1 MGEIRRGDVV
11 LAAAAGDYG
20 KPRPWLIVQTDRYID
35 LERPQSVLVCPF
47 TTHHEPAA
55 YRIPID
61 LPADDTLC
69 RSWVMV
75 DKLMAIKR
83 ERIGAK
89 ITALSVQQL
98 GAVEQAM
105 ADLLGL
111 DTPEQ

>member
-61 LPADDTLC
+61 LPAGDTLR

-89 ITALSVQQL
+89 DHRPISSTARCRRA
-98 GAVEQAM
+98 GDGGPTGPRHA
-105 ADLLGL
+105 
-111 DTPEQ
+111 

>member
-1 MGEIRRGDVV
+1 VADIRRGDVV

-20 KPRPWLIVQTDRYID
+20 KPRPWLIVQTDKYND
-35 LERPQSVLVCPF
+35 SERPQSVLVCPF
-47 TTHHEPAA
+47 TTHPESAA

-61 LPADDTLC
+61 LPAGDMLR

-75 DKLMAIKR
+75 AKLMAIKR

-89 ITALSVQQL
+89 ITVLSPQQIDAVQ
-98 GAVEQAM
+98 QAM

-111 DTPEQ
+111 DTPDQ

>member
-1 MGEIRRGDVV
+1 

-20 KPRPWLIVQTDRYID
+20 KPRPWLIVQTDKYND
-35 LERPQSVLVCPF
+35 SERPQSVLVCPF

-55 YRIPID
+55 YRIAMD
-61 LPADDTLC
+61 LPAGDTLR

-89 ITALSVQQL
+89 ITALSAEQLDAVQ
-98 GAVEQAM
+98 QAM

-111 DTPEQ
+111 GTPDQ

>member
-1 MGEIRRGDVV
+1 VGEIRRGDVV

-20 KPRPWLIVQTDRYID
+20 KPRPWLIVQTDKYND
-35 LERPQSVLVCPF
+35 SERPQSVLVCPF

-55 YRIPID
+55 YRIPMD
-61 LPADDTLC
+61 LPAGDTLR

-89 ITALSVQQL
+89 ITALSPPQL
-98 GAVEQAM
+98 DAVEQAM

-111 DTPEQ
+111 DTPDQ